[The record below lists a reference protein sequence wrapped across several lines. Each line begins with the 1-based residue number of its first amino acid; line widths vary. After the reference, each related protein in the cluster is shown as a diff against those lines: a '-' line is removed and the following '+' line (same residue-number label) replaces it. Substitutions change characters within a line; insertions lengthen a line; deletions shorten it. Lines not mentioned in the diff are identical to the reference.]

1 MRDTKAFPIVIS
13 GPSGVGKTTLV
24 DAILDTVSMLKRSVS
39 VTTRRP
45 RAGEIEGDS
54 YFFVSEEDFEALK
67 ETELIEWATVHKASY
82 GTPRG
87 FVEKNLEKGLD
98 VVLNI
103 DVQGGRDVKK
113 CFPEALTVFILPPS
127 FEVLEQRIRER
138 ATDPAEDIQTRLE
151 NAREEIRALPHY
163 EYVVIN
169 DKLAQAVAT
178 IRAIIL
184 SERCR
189 RTRCP
194 DDLVE
199 KFGGGA
205 AE

>member
-1 MRDTKAFPIVIS
+1 M
-13 GPSGVGKTTLV
+13 GKTTLV
-24 DAILDTVSMLKRSVS
+24 DGILDSVSLLKRSVS

-45 RAGEIEGDS
+45 RAGETEGES
-54 YFFVSEEDFEALK
+54 YFFVSEEDFEVLK
-67 ETELIEWATVHKASY
+67 ETELIEWATVHEAFY

-127 FEVLEQRIRER
+127 IEVLEQRIRER

-169 DKLAQAVAT
+169 DKLAQAVAML
-178 IRAIIL
+178 RAIIL

>member
-1 MRDTKAFPIVIS
+1 VIS

-24 DAILDTVSMLKRSVS
+24 DGLLDSVSMLKRSVS
-39 VTTRRP
+39 MTTRKP
-45 RAGEIEGDS
+45 RNGEIGGED
-54 YFFVSEEDFEALK
+54 YFFVSEENFEAAK
-67 ETELIEWATVHKASY
+67 DGELIEWAEVHTACY

-113 CFPEALTVFILPPS
+113 CFPEALTIFILPPS

-138 ATDPAEDIQTRLE
+138 ATDPAVDIQTRLE
-151 NAREEIRALPHY
+151 NAREEIQAMPDY
-163 EYVVIN
+163 EYVVVN
-169 DKLAQAVAT
+169 DKLDQTIAT
-178 IRAIIL
+178 LRAIIL

-189 RTRCP
+189 RTRYP

-199 KFGGGA
+199 KFSGGVSG
-205 AE
+205 

>member
-1 MRDTKAFPIVIS
+1 LRATKAFPIVIS

-24 DAILDTVSMLKRSVS
+24 NGLLESVSMLKRSVS
-39 VTTRRP
+39 MTTRRP
-45 RAGEIEGDS
+45 RNGEVEGDH
-54 YFFVSEEDFEALK
+54 YFFVSAEDFESAK
-67 ETELIEWATVHKASY
+67 DTELIEWAEVHTACY

-113 CFPEALTVFILPPS
+113 CFPEALTIFILPPS
-127 FEVLEQRIRER
+127 FKVLEQRIRER
-138 ATDPAEDIQTRLE
+138 ATDPAEDIETRLE
-151 NAREEIRALPHY
+151 NAREETRAMPDY
-163 EYVVIN
+163 EFVVVN
-169 DKLAQAVAT
+169 DSLDHAIAT
-178 IRAIIL
+178 LRAIIL

-189 RTRCP
+189 RTRYP

-199 KFGGGA
+199 KFCGGA
-205 AE
+205 SL

>member
-1 MRDTKAFPIVIS
+1 MIS

-24 DAILDTVSMLKRSVS
+24 DGILESISMLKRSVS
-39 VTTRRP
+39 ATTRPP
-45 RAGEIEGDS
+45 RTGEIEGDA
-54 YFFVSEEDFEALK
+54 YFFVSEEEFEGLK

-103 DVQGGRDVKK
+103 DVQGGRDVRK
-113 CFPEALTVFILPPS
+113 CFPEALTIFILPPS

-151 NAREEIRALPHY
+151 NAREEIRALPDY
-163 EYVVIN
+163 EFVVMN
-169 DKLAQAVAT
+169 DKLDQAIAAL
-178 IRAIIL
+178 RAIIL

-189 RTRCP
+189 RTRYP

-199 KFGGGA
+199 KFSGGT